1 MDDLT
6 LVGVHDDGE
15 HLLLTG
21 PDGRRF
27 KLRVDDAVRA
37 AVRRDRARLG
47 QLQIEMNG
55 RLRPRDIQ
63 ARVRAGHTAEEI
75 ADEAHVP
82 LAYVRRYEG
91 PVLAEREYVA
101 IQARTAVVRRGPGG
115 EPTSLEMT
123 VTERLG
129 RRGVEPDAVGWDAW
143 RQDDGS
149 WVVAAEYPGEDGR
162 GRARWVYDQGN
173 RHVLPLDDA
182 ARLLSGDEEP
192 RPAAPTGP
200 RRLAPVLPSGAVMDV
215 DAPSAWIDLPEP
227 GAAAQADRSA
237 VDLLDTLRERRGRRS
252 RPMHG
257 DEDEA
262 AGGDPVREAIDNLL
276 ESTER
281 AERAERGDWSGRG
294 DRAERA
300 ERAEQA
306 ESARNHPSARGR
318 RNPRPEGRPDVRSD
332 GRGEGRPTPADVR
345 PGSADGQQVLPEVGR
360 NDERGRGGKRP
371 VIPGRAAERSRPA
384 PSDPADELAT
394 DQTPDVL
401 VLPEPARPPVASRPA
416 TVTPAVEEPEP
427 EHAAGSRKRG
437 RASVPSWDDIVF
449 GSRRE

>member
-47 QLQIEMNG
+47 QLQIEMDG

-63 ARVRAGHTAEEI
+63 ARIRAGHTAEEI

-82 LAYVRRYEG
+82 LTYVRRYEG

-101 IQARTAVVRRGPGG
+101 GQARTAVLRRGPGG
-115 EPTSLEMT
+115 EPTSLEAA
-123 VTERLG
+123 VLERLA
-129 RRGVEPDAVGWDAW
+129 RRGVDADAVGWDAW

-149 WVVAAEYPGEDGR
+149 WVVAADYPQDEQR
-162 GRARWVYDQGN
+162 GRARWSFDQGN

-182 ARLLSGDEEP
+182 ARLLTSEEEQ
-192 RPAAPTGP
+192 RPAPTGP
-200 RRLAPVLPSGAVMDV
+200 RRLAPVQPAGAALDLE
-215 DAPSAWIDLPEP
+215 APSTWTDLPDPE
-227 GAAAQADRSA
+227 ATDRSA

-252 RPMHG
+252 RPLVG
-257 DEDEA
+257 DEDDA
-262 AGGDPVREAIDNLL
+262 AGGDPVREAIDHLL

-300 ERAEQA
+300 ERADRSDAA
-306 ESARNHPSARGR
+306 EAARNHPSARGR
-318 RNPRPEGRPDVRSD
+318 RNPRPEGRPDVRTEVRTDSRSD
-332 GRGEGRPTPADVR
+332 GRSDGRPPSKEQDDR
-345 PGSADGQQVLPEVGR
+345 HRGS
-360 NDERGRGGKRP
+360 KRP
-371 VIPGRAAERSRPA
+371 VIPGRGADRPRPKADPVEDLAA
-384 PSDPADELAT
+384 
-394 DQTPDVL
+394 DQAPDVL
-401 VLPEPARPPVASRPA
+401 LLPEPALQPA
-416 TVTPAVEEPEP
+416 TTRAPAAAPVEEAEG
-427 EHAAGSRKRG
+427 EQHAGARKRG